1 MKKFLVWLL
10 IGGSVMIL
18 GPKGME
24 LGSYNDQGQFMT
36 IGPGGMKIGNVDK
49 QGNLFQLG
57 KDGMSLGKVGKDSEW
72 GLKSIRPK
80 PFTAFGGNEDD

>member
-36 IGPGGMKIGNVDK
+36 VGPEGMKLGNVDK
-49 QGNLFQLG
+49 QGNVFQLG
-57 KDGMSLGKVGKDSEW
+57 KGGMSLGKVGDRS
-72 GLKSIRPK
+72 KSLSLEPPSSWFDNK
-80 PFTAFGGNEDD
+80 NED